1 MRVENLVCRCFYNR
15 CDLFVNVE
23 KINSTRVLI
32 DGISLNTTN
41 FVLFLSGFTTHFSNF
56 IHVLLPIKC
65 ISNSFII
72 FYHLTGMRVCPHVTK
87 FSPIFY

>member
-15 CDLFVNVE
+15 CDLCVNVE

-56 IHVLLPIKC
+56 ITFC
-65 ISNSFII
+65 YQSNAFQIVSLFFTI
-72 FYHLTGMRVCPHVTK
+72 
-87 FSPIFY
+87 